1 MKKDNK
7 NLIQHEKRDTFRL
20 NKFISDYS
28 NFSRREADRLIKANK
43 VTVNGEIPTIGEQ
56 VTFEDIIKVENVI
69 IKPSKKSI
77 YIALNKPVGIIS
89 TTDVNIPGNL
99 TTFMN
104 YGEAIFP
111 IGRLDKESTG
121 LLLMTNDGDIVNKIL
136 REENGHDKEYIVK
149 VNKKIDYNFISKMEN
164 GIIIYNPVNNKNQKT
179 KPTKL
184 KQVDDYTF
192 KIILQQGLNRQI
204 RRMTQSLG
212 YRVKSL
218 KRIRVMNVQLGTLP
232 IGKWRYLT
240 DEELID
246 INRAIN
252 KNKIL

>member
-1 MKKDNK
+1 MKNNNE

-28 NFSRREADRLIKANK
+28 NYSRRQADRLIKSGK
-43 VTVNGEIPTIGEQ
+43 VTVNGNIPTIGEQ
-56 VTFEDIIKVENVI
+56 VSLNDKVEVNNTLI
-69 IKPSKKSI
+69 IPNKKPV

-89 TTDVNIPGNL
+89 TTDINIPGNL

-104 YGEAIFP
+104 YGEVIFP
-111 IGRLDKESTG
+111 IGRLDKDSTG

-149 VNKKIDYNFISKMEN
+149 VNRKINYDFISKMEK
-164 GIIIYNPVNNKNQKT
+164 GVIIYNPVNNKKQKT

-192 KIILQQGLNRQI
+192 KIILKQGLNRQI
-204 RRMTQSLG
+204 RRMTSELG
-212 YRVKSL
+212 YRVVSL
-218 KRIRVMNVQLGTLP
+218 KRVRVMNVHLGTLP

-240 DEELID
+240 DKELME
-246 INRAIN
+246 INKAIN
-252 KNKIL
+252 KRK